1 MGRRKGRSGHEPLGT
16 DLSNEGLVVEPVDG
30 EAVERRTLIPPKVG
44 AAGISVNDF
53 VALGNIAND
62 IRICIAKVPEG
73 HVLVQSFTKACP
85 RLRRLAAKRGV
96 GGPTFSGNTK
106 DVNSGIV
113 QSLYWFLGTP
123 LIMSAG
129 RASTASART
138 AGGAHKVL
146 HGSLFDRPDLS
157 EVEVFREDGS
167 Y

>member
-1 MGRRKGRSGHEPLGT
+1 MF
-16 DLSNEGLVVEPVDG
+16 
-30 EAVERRTLIPPKVG
+30 PKIE

-73 HVLVQSFTKACP
+73 HVLVQSFTKACF

-96 GGPTFSGNTK
+96 GGPTFFGNTK

-157 EVEVFREDGS
+157 EVEVFRANGS